1 MHMHM
6 EKLRDLPTG
15 LLIALGALVLVQ
27 VSLQVWGLIDLSRR
41 EVVPGR
47 RKWVWALVILLGNL
61 VGAIAYLVIGRS
73 VPIPATT
80 DHVPG
85 GDRTGQRRD
94 AVDRLYG
101 KPDA

>member
-1 MHMHM
+1 MHM

-15 LLIALGALVLVQ
+15 LLVVLGALVIVQ
-27 VSLQVWGLIDLSRR
+27 VSLQVWGLLDLSRR

-61 VGAIAYLVIGRS
+61 VGAIAYLVVGRNA
-73 VPIPATT
+73 PLPATS
-80 DHVPG
+80 DDLPS
-85 GDRTGQRRD
+85 GDRAGNRRA

-101 KPDA
+101 KRDA